1 MDKSLLSHWWHKMET
16 VNGGPITERPSLAS
30 DEEAD
35 VAIVG
40 AGYTGLWTA
49 LELLLAAP
57 GLKVVLLDAN
67 VAGYGASGRN
77 GGAVIAQLNGSRE
90 FWAKR
95 GGGRQAAIDME
106 RAAQDAVVQVG
117 KAVDREDI
125 ECGYAHNGVVLTAR
139 TELEADRYKAG
150 IEADREYGFG
160 PEDSRY
166 LDRDETLER
175 IAIKSAIGA
184 RFSAHCA
191 SVDGGRLARGLAVAV
206 ERHGGVIYENS
217 RVIEIAPGK
226 AVTMRGT
233 VTARHVIRATEAYT
247 ESIPG
252 QRGRVVPIH
261 TSMLATEVLSEAQMK
276 ELRWAGHE
284 ALLSE
289 HPFLHLQF
297 TSDNRITIGGD
308 DPRIPYL
315 WGSGP
320 CVDGPAPVKVALHY
334 YRELIGLFPFL
345 DGIKIVDTWQGV
357 FGTTRLWAP
366 NVNLDAKT
374 GLGSAGGYVGEGVA
388 ISNLAGRTMRD
399 LILGERTA
407 LTALPWVGMTA
418 RRWEPEPL
426 RSIGSGLIWAARNL
440 GDKAEARTG
449 KPSRLIE
456 YGNRAAGFTGHL
468 G

>member
-16 VNGGPITERPSLAS
+16 ANGGPLPERPPLAA

-49 LELLLAAP
+49 LELLLAEP
-57 GLKVVLLDAN
+57 DTKVVLLDAN

-90 FWAKR
+90 FWAR
-95 GGGRQAAIDME
+95 RGGRQAATDME

-117 KAVDREDI
+117 KAVDREGI
-125 ECGYAHNGVVLTAR
+125 ECGFAHNGVVLAAR
-139 TELEADRYKAG
+139 TALEADRYKAG

-166 LDRDETLER
+166 LDRDETLTR
-175 IAIKSAIGA
+175 ISIAGAVGA
-184 RFSAHCA
+184 RFSSHCA
-191 SVDGGRLARGLAVAV
+191 SVDGGRLARGLAAAV

-217 RVIEIAPGK
+217 RVVRIEPRA
-226 AVTMRGT
+226 AVTACAT
-233 VTARHVIRATEAYT
+233 VRAKYVIRATEAYT

-252 QRGRVVPIH
+252 QRAKVVPIH
-261 TSMLATEVLSEAQMK
+261 TSMLATEVLSEAQMAD
-276 ELRWAGHE
+276 LRWAGHE
-284 ALLSE
+284 ALLAE

-308 DPRIPYL
+308 DPRIPYR
-315 WGSGP
+315 WGSAP
-320 CVDGPAPVKVALHY
+320 CADGPAPEKVTAHY
-334 YRELIGLFPFL
+334 YKELIKLFPFL
-345 DGIKIVDTWQGV
+345 AGVKIVDTWQGV

-366 NVNLDAKT
+366 SVNLDPAT

-399 LILGERTA
+399 LILGEKTA
-407 LTALPWVGMTA
+407 LTALPWVNMTA

-426 RSIGSGLIWAARNL
+426 RYIGSGLIWAARHL

-456 YGNRAAGFTGHL
+456 YGNKAAGFSGHL

>member
-16 VNGGPITERPSLAS
+16 ANGGPIAERPALAG

-40 AGYTGLWTA
+40 AGYTGLWIA
-49 LELLLAAP
+49 LELLLASP
-57 GLKVVLLDAN
+57 NTKVVLLDAN

-90 FWAKR
+90 FWVKR
-95 GGGRQAAIDME
+95 GGDRRAAIDME
-106 RAAQDAVVQVG
+106 RAAQDAVVEVG
-117 KAVDREDI
+117 KAVEREGI
-125 ECGYAHNGVVLTAR
+125 ECGYAHNGVVLAAR

-166 LDRDETLER
+166 LDAEETLER
-175 IAIKSAIGA
+175 IAIKGAIGA

-191 SVDGGRLARGLAVAV
+191 SVDGGRLVRGLAEAV
-206 ERHGGVIYENS
+206 ERHGGTIYENS
-217 RVIEIAPGK
+217 RVTKIAPGK
-226 AVTMRGT
+226 AVTARGT

-247 ESIPG
+247 ESVDG
-252 QRGRVVPIH
+252 HEGRVVPIH
-261 TSMLATEVLSEAQMK
+261 TSMLATEVLSDVQME

-284 ALLSE
+284 ALLAE

-297 TSDNRITIGGD
+297 TGDNRITIGGD
-308 DPRIPYL
+308 DPRVPYR
-315 WGSGP
+315 WGSAP
-320 CVDGPAPVKVALHY
+320 CADGPASRRIAEHY
-334 YRELIGLFPFL
+334 YKELIRLFPFL
-345 DGIKIVDTWQGV
+345 AGIGIADTWQGV

-366 NVNLDAKT
+366 SVNLDAKT

-407 LTALPWVGMTA
+407 LTALPWVNMTA

-426 RSIGSGLIWAARNL
+426 RYIGSTLIWAARDL
-440 GDKAEARTG
+440 GDRAEARTG
-449 KPSRLIE
+449 KPSKLIE
-456 YGNRAAGFTGHL
+456 WGNRSAGFTGHL